1 MSLTAA
7 DLVARARSRIRET
20 PPAQLGDRLAQLT
33 VIDVREPQEF
43 ATGHLPGAVNIPR
56 GRLEFEISTNP
67 HVGGVTDPAL
77 ADRNRPLLVYC
88 LSGGRAALA
97 AAALQELGYTQV
109 ESIQGGIRACIE
121 AGMALTTH
129 PS

>member
-20 PPAQLGDRLAQLT
+20 PPTQLGDRLARLT

-56 GRLEFEISTNP
+56 GMLEFEISTNP

-121 AGMALTTH
+121 AGMSLTTH

>member
-7 DLVARARSRIRET
+7 DLVARARQSIRET
-20 PPAQLGDRLAQLT
+20 PAADIRSRLGAAAL
-33 VIDVREPQEF
+33 IDVREPAEF

-56 GRLEFEISTNP
+56 GMLEFEISTNP

-77 ADRNRPLLVYC
+77 ADRSRHIVVYC

-97 AAALQELGYTQV
+97 AAALQELGYTNV
-109 ESIQGGIRACIE
+109 ESIQGGIRACVD
-121 AGMALTTH
+121 AGFELTVHGT
-129 PS
+129 